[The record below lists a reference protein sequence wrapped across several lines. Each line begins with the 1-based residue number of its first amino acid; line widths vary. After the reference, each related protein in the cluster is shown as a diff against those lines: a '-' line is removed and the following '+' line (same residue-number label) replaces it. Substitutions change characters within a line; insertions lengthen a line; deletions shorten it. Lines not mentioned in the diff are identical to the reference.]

1 MESIQ
6 WSEGQIGAT
15 DFVIDNHPGHRPVT
29 GAIWL
34 PKISSESNIVV
45 LCGHGASG
53 DRYQDPIPY
62 LVKHLVDRH
71 NIVVLSVDG
80 PVHGLRKVEPG
91 GREAFFQEMQRP
103 TFIDDMVSDWLI
115 AVEDILTEKN
125 IKIETLGY
133 FGLSMGTMFGV
144 PLLASK
150 LEFNASVIGLCGSSG
165 AASMIGERLLKDAEH
180 ITHPTTFLMQLEDEL
195 FDRNGY
201 LALFDAIQSGNKKI
215 HANPGLHPHVP
226 KEEIDY
232 SIEFL
237 VKHLKSKE
245 VVSPVER
252 IAE

>member
-1 MESIQ
+1 MQSIQ

-34 PKISSESNIVV
+34 PKISSESDLVV
-45 LCGHGASG
+45 LCGLGASG
-53 DRYQDPIPY
+53 DRYQVRISF
-62 LVKHLVDRH
+62 LVIHLVDRH

-91 GREAFFQEMQRP
+91 GREAFFREMQRP

-115 AVEDILTEKN
+115 ATEDILKEKN
-125 IKIETLGY
+125 ITIETLGY

-144 PLLASK
+144 PLLASQ

-165 AASMIGERLLKDAEH
+165 AASMIGERLLKDAEQ

-201 LALFDAIQSGNKKI
+201 LALFDAIRSDNKKI
-215 HANPGLHPHVP
+215 HANPGLHPDVP

-232 SIEFL
+232 SIGFL
-237 VKHLKSKE
+237 VKHLTGKE
-245 VVSPVER
+245 VDSSIER

>member
-1 MESIQ
+1 
-6 WSEGQIGAT
+6 
-15 DFVIDNHPGHRPVT
+15 
-29 GAIWL
+29 
-34 PKISSESNIVV
+34 
-45 LCGHGASG
+45 
-53 DRYQDPIPY
+53 
-62 LVKHLVDRH
+62 
-71 NIVVLSVDG
+71 
-80 PVHGLRKVEPG
+80 
-91 GREAFFQEMQRP
+91 
-103 TFIDDMVSDWLI
+103 MVSDWLI

-125 IKIETLGY
+125 ITIETLGY

-165 AASMIGERLLKDAEH
+165 AASMIGERLLKDAEQ

-215 HANPGLHPHVP
+215 HANPGLHPDVP

-237 VKHLKSKE
+237 VKHLTTKE
-245 VVSPVER
+245 VVSPVGR